1 MVISL
6 STKEI
11 VMLEHYY
18 VRPVTIDRIR
28 SSWIAPAIE
37 KYVGWLEE
45 RRHASKTVSRRI
57 PLLVTFGEFAKA
69 RGATELAQLPQHV
82 ELFVETWLS
91 QRVRGR
97 RVTEKHK
104 KACAV
109 VRNAVQQM
117 LSLVVPGYV
126 GAGRRHR
133 PLNPFEAQAPRFIS
147 YLTEEKGLRANS
159 LEHYR
164 SYLGQFAAYLVRM
177 GLKELAHLSPRVL
190 SGFIAEYGARV
201 SWTSLRDACGTLR
214 VFVRYLHREGVLAKD
229 FSSVIEFPQSYRL
242 SGIPRSITWDQVEQV
257 LSGIDRRAACGK
269 RDYAMLLLL
278 ATYGLRGCEVATLT
292 LDDIDWGNDRLRIRE
307 RKAGNSTTYPLSSV
321 VGTAIVDYLKNGRPT
336 SNDRAVFLRAMAPL
350 VPISPAAVATR
361 AGYYIRQ
368 AGITVPRPGSHTLRH
383 SCVQRLINANF
394 SLKDIGGYV
403 GHRNTRSTQIYGKV
417 AIETLRQVA
426 LGDGEGVL

>member
-69 RGATELAQLPQHV
+69 RGAAELAQLPQHV

-147 YLTEEKGLRANS
+147 YLTSPLTKPDPGMLM
-159 LEHYR
+159 R
-164 SYLGQFAAYLVRM
+164 SGPSECAEFPRLV
-177 GLKELAHLSPRVL
+177 E
-190 SGFIAEYGARV
+190 
-201 SWTSLRDACGTLR
+201 
-214 VFVRYLHREGVLAKD
+214 REGAQAV
-229 FSSVIEFPQSYRL
+229 R
-242 SGIPRSITWDQVEQV
+242 
-257 LSGIDRRAACGK
+257 
-269 RDYAMLLLL
+269 
-278 ATYGLRGCEVATLT
+278 
-292 LDDIDWGNDRLRIRE
+292 RE
-307 RKAGNSTTYPLSSV
+307 R
-321 VGTAIVDYLKNGRPT
+321 
-336 SNDRAVFLRAMAPL
+336 
-350 VPISPAAVATR
+350 
-361 AGYYIRQ
+361 
-368 AGITVPRPGSHTLRH
+368 
-383 SCVQRLINANF
+383 
-394 SLKDIGGYV
+394 
-403 GHRNTRSTQIYGKV
+403 
-417 AIETLRQVA
+417 
-426 LGDGEGVL
+426 

>member
-1 MVISL
+1 
-6 STKEI
+6 
-11 VMLEHYY
+11 
-18 VRPVTIDRIR
+18 
-28 SSWIAPAIE
+28 
-37 KYVGWLEE
+37 
-45 RRHASKTVSRRI
+45 
-57 PLLVTFGEFAKA
+57 
-69 RGATELAQLPQHV
+69 
-82 ELFVETWLS
+82 
-91 QRVRGR
+91 
-97 RVTEKHK
+97 
-104 KACAV
+104 
-109 VRNAVQQM
+109 
-117 LSLVVPGYV
+117 
-126 GAGRRHR
+126 
-133 PLNPFEAQAPRFIS
+133 
-147 YLTEEKGLRANS
+147 
-159 LEHYR
+159 
-164 SYLGQFAAYLVRM
+164 M
-177 GLKELAHLSPRVL
+177 GLEELAHLSPRVL

-403 GHRNTRSTQIYGKV
+403 GHRNARSTQIYGKV